1 VTDPPPF
8 GLVRVEIAVEDA
20 SVLLIYLPG
29 EPEIR
34 LVAKDFWHSNVAFA
48 STPCTIT
55 IAGETW
61 PIAFGLGQIDDWH
74 RFTMRRPDAAR
85 FLAWLH
91 GTGLFDCEQA
101 EGEFFTRWRWAEPL
115 QERFVDALLQARIR
129 ESRDG

>member
-1 VTDPPPF
+1 VTEPPPF
-8 GLVRVEIAVEDA
+8 GLVRVEIAVEDG

-29 EPEIR
+29 VPEIR
-34 LVAKDFWHSNVAFA
+34 LVAKDFWHANIAFA
-48 STPCTIT
+48 RPPGAIT

-61 PIAFGLGQIDDWH
+61 PAVLVDQVDDWQ
-74 RFTMRRPDAAR
+74 RFTMQRADAAR

-115 QERFVDALLQARIR
+115 NERFVDALLQARIR